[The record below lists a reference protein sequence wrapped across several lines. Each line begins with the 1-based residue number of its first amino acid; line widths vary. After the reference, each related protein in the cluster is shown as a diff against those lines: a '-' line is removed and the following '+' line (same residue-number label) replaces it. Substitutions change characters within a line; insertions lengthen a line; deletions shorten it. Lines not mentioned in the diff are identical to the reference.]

1 MANSNLTI
9 VEEAIAAVAQ
19 FVALPEPEK
28 TLDGAKRVAAM
39 MDNANKFLAQSSEA
53 ILGDLHSS
61 ISKDEETKE
70 ALKNQMAELKGD
82 SVHLTHRGDA
92 VLQSPDRINKQVRVH
107 ISKLALS
114 YILTEDRQGEEE
126 SRESTVLTKE
136 PRSEVGKVRMYA
148 LP

>member
-1 MANSNLTI
+1 MAPSNSTI
-9 VEEAIAAVAQ
+9 VEEAITAVAQ

-28 TLDGAKRVAAM
+28 MLDGAKRVAAM
-39 MDNANKFLAQSSEA
+39 MDNGNEFLAQSSEA
-53 ILGDLHSS
+53 ILGDLQSS

-70 ALKNQMAELKGD
+70 ALKNQMAELKGA

-114 YILTEDRQGEEE
+114 DILTEDR
-126 SRESTVLTKE
+126 
-136 PRSEVGKVRMYA
+136 
-148 LP
+148 